1 MSRQIF
7 LTAILATLLLLS
19 ISAAPVVAA
28 VDAQEPSCMPW
39 SSITS
44 VTFSEGQITTTR
56 RRTTNLPT
64 LNCYGNCP
72 SDARL
77 LAAQC
82 QQTGV
87 SDDGTPSWKCY
98 PKFATSISRRRYA
111 FSTVRVECEGCTRKG
126 DDKVIQ
132 KSCVLYYSVQAEGGI
147 SRHGQDHLPSA
158 DNTLSVFM
166 MVLLI
171 FFLVLVA
178 RKIFCTPT
186 PQVVYDPNVATGYP
200 VAGYGGG
207 YGGGYY
213 GGGGGGFGTGM
224 LTGFLVGDAIGSM
237 SHNHHYGGG
246 GYDDAGYSGGGG
258 GGWGDG
264 AGFGGSDAA

>member
-1 MSRQIF
+1 MGWFTLFATVLVMAS
-7 LTAILATLLLLS
+7 LT
-19 ISAAPVVAA
+19 SAEVV
-28 VDAQEPSCMPW
+28 DDGGLPPPKCLPW
-39 SSITS
+39 SAITS
-44 VTFSEGQITTTR
+44 VTFSEGQATSTR
-56 RRTTNLPT
+56 RRTANIPT

-98 PKFATSISRRRYA
+98 PKFAPSRRRYA
-111 FSTVRVECEGCTRKG
+111 FATVRVECEGCTKRG
-126 DDKVIQ
+126 DDQVIQ
-132 KSCVLYYSVQAEGGI
+132 KSCALYYSIQTDGM
-147 SRHGQDHLPSA
+147 RHGHEHLPNA
-158 DNTLSVFM
+158 DNSLSVFM
-166 MVLLI
+166 MVMLI

-186 PQVVYDPNVATGYP
+186 PQVVYDQHGHPVATGYP
-200 VAGYGGG
+200 VGGYGG
-207 YGGGYY
+207 YPGGYY

-237 SHNHHYGGG
+237 SHHHSGYGG

-258 GGWGDG
+258 GWGDG
-264 AGFGGSDAA
+264 AGYGGSDAA